1 MTQSPGSRPRGGF
14 TMIELLI
21 VISIIGLLAGMMAG
35 AIGYAQS
42 VARRNQCMNNM
53 RQWGGAMSLYLDE
66 HRNRMFPSYK
76 TADGVKERDLW
87 WNALPPYLEKGVQ
100 PPFWCPDDNEA
111 DADLDDSVAARDP
124 SKPKTFSYALNP
136 WVHNDGNSAPRTKRL
151 RDSQLEFPSAFV
163 VMYEGHQSQ
172 NVSTS
177 PTQISG
183 LELLA
188 DFLRHHKTTNLLFA
202 DGHAEAY
209 RQGATGVSI
218 QWDPNKDLKGNPL

>member
-1 MTQSPGSRPRGGF
+1 MTPIPGSRPRGGF

-21 VISIIGLLAGMMAG
+21 VVAIIGLLAGMMAG

-42 VARRNQCMNNM
+42 VARRNQCMNNL

-66 HRNRMFPSYK
+66 HRSRMFPTYK
-76 TADGVKERDLW
+76 TTDGAKDGDLW
-87 WNALPPYLEKGVQ
+87 WKALPPYLEKGVQ
-100 PPFWCPDDNEA
+100 PPFWCPDDNDA

-124 SKPKTFSYALNP
+124 SKPETFSYALNP
-136 WVHNDGNSAPRTKRL
+136 WVHAKNSPPRTHRL

-163 VMYEGHQSQ
+163 VMYEGKQSTEA
-172 NVSTS
+172 S
-177 PTQISG
+177 SG
-183 LELLA
+183 SGVETGLAGTA

-202 DGHAEAY
+202 DGHAESY
-209 RQGATGVSI
+209 RQGETGQAI